1 MTSETTGY
9 VALVAQLE
17 ALDAQIK
24 VLREVERDAA
34 IGQIKALMKEFDIS
48 VVDLQE
54 RVLQKRT
61 AKRMSTGPKYRDP
74 TAGRTWSGRGRQPAW
89 LGDDPAAF
97 LVQPDLLGI

>member
-1 MTSETTGY
+1 MTSKTTGY

-34 IGQIKALMKEFDIS
+34 IEQIKALMKEFDIS

-54 RVLQKRT
+54 RGKKCYRT
-61 AKRMSTGPKYRDP
+61 MGASECHDRSH
-74 TAGRTWSGRGRQPAW
+74 A
-89 LGDDPAAF
+89 
-97 LVQPDLLGI
+97 VHN